1 MASNSYKA
9 AIFRGPGSVDL
20 VDLPYPVC
28 GDDDVIVRNVLTGV
42 CGSDVAAYQHGGD
55 DQMIWK
61 DHEFGHESLSEVIEI
76 GKNVTGLALGDHV
89 FPNQGQALR
98 DPKRMATV
106 GGFSEFIR
114 IPQCEVGYSVIKI
127 GNDIPIRAG
136 VLFEPFL
143 VGTRAARNLD
153 PAPGKTAIVMGAG
166 IIGICTAVMLQY
178 YGCSK
183 VMVVDISDF
192 RLNKAKNLG
201 LITVNSATEDLKA
214 RAFEEF
220 GAQPG
225 FFGER
230 CKADL
235 YVDAIGIKPA
245 IDTFT
250 MLACREAT
258 LGVVGVHHQPVA
270 LDLLSLCYS
279 NWKIVGCGGAP
290 IEIAMADILAMMRS
304 GRYDLPSLVTHEF
317 KVEQIADAL
326 VMGTRANEAQKVCI
340 SF

>member
-1 MASNSYKA
+1 MASTTYKA

-20 VDLPYPVC
+20 VDLPYPAC

-42 CGSDVAAYQHGGD
+42 CGSDVAAYKHGGD

-61 DHEFGHESLSEVIEI
+61 DHEFGHEALSEVIEI
-76 GKNVTGLALGDHV
+76 GKNVSGLELGDHV
-89 FPNQGQALR
+89 FPNQGHALR

-127 GNDIPIRAG
+127 GNDIPVRSA

-143 VGTRAARNLD
+143 VGARAARNLD

-166 IIGICTAVMLQY
+166 IIGICTAVMLQW

-192 RLNKAKNLG
+192 RLEKAKNLG

-230 CKADL
+230 CKVDL
-235 YVDAIGIKPA
+235 YVDAIGMKAA

-258 LGVVGVHHQPVA
+258 LGVVGVHHEPVA

-290 IEIAMADILAMMRS
+290 IEIAMADILGMMRS
-304 GRYDLPSLVTHEF
+304 GRYDLPSLITHEF